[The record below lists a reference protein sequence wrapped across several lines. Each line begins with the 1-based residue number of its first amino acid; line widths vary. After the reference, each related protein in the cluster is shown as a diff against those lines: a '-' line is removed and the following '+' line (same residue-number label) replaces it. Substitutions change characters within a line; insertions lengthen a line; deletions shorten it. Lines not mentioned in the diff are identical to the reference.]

1 MDTMETRIIQLLNE
15 KRSNEGAF
23 RENQLNFKSKKD
35 GKNFDLYLSQNG
47 LMTEIASNIAME
59 IITTVYAKYNLS
71 IAEIEDVENYLHA
84 YSRAL
89 AKI

>member
-1 MDTMETRIIQLLNE
+1 MDKENQIIRLLNE

-23 RENQLNFKSKKD
+23 RENQLSFESKKD
-35 GKNFDLYLSQNG
+35 GKNFDLYLSQSG

-71 IAEIEDVENYLHA
+71 IADIEDVENYLHA
-84 YSRAL
+84 YSRAM

>member
-1 MDTMETRIIQLLNE
+1 MKEIDMKIVQLLKE

-23 RENQLNFKSKKD
+23 RENQLNFESKKD

-47 LMTEIASNIAME
+47 LMTEIAANIAME
-59 IITTVYAKYNLS
+59 IITSVYAKYNLS
-71 IAEIEDVENYLHA
+71 IAEIEDVENYLYA
-84 YSRAL
+84 YARAM